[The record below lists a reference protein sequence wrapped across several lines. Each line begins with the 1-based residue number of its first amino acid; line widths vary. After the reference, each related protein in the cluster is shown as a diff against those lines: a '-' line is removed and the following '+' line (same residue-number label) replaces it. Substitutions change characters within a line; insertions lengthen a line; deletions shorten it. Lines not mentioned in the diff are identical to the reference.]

1 MFNVERQWAT
11 DATDTTD
18 LHRYYTNVGTQR
30 AASAIVFIYI
40 NQQTLNETFG
50 TFNADDIDNANSLI
64 LKPSTLI
71 VKPSSPSAPS
81 VACNSDPS
89 SASVNSK
96 VYNSAPSALFA

>member
-18 LHRYYTNVGTQR
+18 LHRYYANVGTLR

-50 TFNADDIDNANSLI
+50 TFNADDVDNANSLNHQ
-64 LKPSTLI
+64 PSTF
-71 VKPSSPSAPS
+71 
-81 VACNSDPS
+81 N
-89 SASVNSK
+89 VN
-96 VYNSAPSALFA
+96 P